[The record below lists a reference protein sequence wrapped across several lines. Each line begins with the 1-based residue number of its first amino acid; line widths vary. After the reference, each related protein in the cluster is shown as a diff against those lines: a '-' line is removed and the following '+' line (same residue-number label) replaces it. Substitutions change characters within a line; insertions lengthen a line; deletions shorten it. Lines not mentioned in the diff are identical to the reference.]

1 MTQYVASNYD
11 EERNKIEKQAIKERK
26 LGKNNN
32 VTEMNK
38 EIYKIDEEELE
49 RREQEIEDEEYN
61 MNNIPDDDDD
71 MDSDYEY
78 D

>member
-61 MNNIPDDDDD
+61 MNNIPDDD
-71 MDSDYEY
+71 MYSDYEY

>member
-1 MTQYVASNYD
+1 M
-11 EERNKIEKQAIKERK
+11 EKQALKEYK
-26 LGKNNN
+26 LKKNNN

-61 MNNIPDDDDD
+61 MNNIPDDDDI
-71 MDSDYEY
+71 DSDNEY

>member
-61 MNNIPDDDDD
+61 MNNIPDDD